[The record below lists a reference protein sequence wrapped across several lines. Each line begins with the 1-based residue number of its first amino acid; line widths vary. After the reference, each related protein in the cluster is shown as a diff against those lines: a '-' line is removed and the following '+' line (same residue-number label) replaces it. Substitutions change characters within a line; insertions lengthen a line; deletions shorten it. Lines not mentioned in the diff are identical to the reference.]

1 MGLNPLKATLKS
13 LCLKF
18 AHQINNYGKPSLIPI
33 LFFIFNESYILLK
46 MKIVYTILC
55 FLAVTTSGFSQSK
68 QKENLLLDNG
78 VSEQMARFRKHQISN
93 VQYILF
99 FGIPNQKNE
108 DINSNLNLMVTLSD
122 LSQPLYLDF
131 KEKTSKIKAIQVNGK
146 SAAIVHEKGHIVL
159 AAKDLVLGKNNI
171 SISFIAGN
179 LSLNR
184 NDDFLYTLLVPDR
197 ASTLFPCFDQPDI
210 KATYQLTLSVPKEWS
225 VLAGA
230 DVAEKLDKGDFIS
243 YTFGESDKMSTYLF
257 SFVAGKFK
265 SVTQKPGNLEMTM
278 LYRENNAE
286 KIRVSTDTIFKL
298 HQQSLEFLEKYT
310 HYKFPFQKLDF
321 ASIPVFQYGG
331 MEHVGAIQYRE
342 STLFLDNS
350 ATDSEKLDR
359 AKLIAHET
367 SHMWFGDL
375 VTMKW
380 FDDVWMKEVF
390 ANFMADKI
398 MNPIFPKVNHNLQFL
413 TAHYPNA
420 YAEDRSLGTHPIK
433 QNLENLKNAGSLYG
447 AIIYNKAPIMMRQ
460 LEASMGKEAFQKGIE
475 KYIKKYANDNADWN
489 NLVEILDT
497 ETPLDMKKWSEVWV
511 NKYGRAIFNNQIKY
525 DAQNRIS
532 SFEIWQEAEGKS
544 DNVWPQIFDIGLVY
558 PDQVKIL
565 SVNIKDRNLSL
576 KEAIGL
582 EKPLS
587 IICNYNGF
595 GYGVF
600 PLDGNIESVLTLKDE
615 VARASTYINIYENTL
630 TGNGTPSKAFD
641 CFLKGIQQEENELV
655 LKTITNQ
662 TSNVFWK
669 FLTEKQ
675 QTKAQ
680 KQLEDVLY
688 KRLEENLPSNIKKT
702 LFNLFSSIAYSDS
715 AKAKLYALWSKE
727 KVITGLKLNED
738 DYTNMA
744 MNLAIFQHEK
754 ADEILNKA
762 RTAITNPDKQKRFD
776 FLLPSLSQDEK
787 VRDAFV
793 QSLKKDENREKESWV
808 SVGLANI
815 HHPLRQQSA
824 KKYIRFSLDLTE
836 EIQRTGDIFFPKDWL
851 NNTIGK
857 YASKYAFDEVQRFL
871 KENPNFSPILK
882 RKLLQATDGLYRAQN
897 IKKETE

>member
-1 MGLNPLKATLKS
+1 
-13 LCLKF
+13 
-18 AHQINNYGKPSLIPI
+18 
-33 LFFIFNESYILLK
+33 
-46 MKIVYTILC
+46 MKIFYSFFCLFAITAI
-55 FLAVTTSGFSQSK
+55 GFSQSK
-68 QKENLLLDNG
+68 LKESLVLENG
-78 VSEQMARFRKHQISN
+78 VSEQLAHFRKHQITN
-93 VQYILF
+93 VSYGLSF
-99 FGIPNQKNE
+99 EIPKQKDQE
-108 DINSNLNLMVTLSD
+108 INSNLVLDLALSD

-131 KEKTSKIKAIQVNGK
+131 KEKSQNIKSIEANGK
-146 SAAIVHEKGHIVL
+146 RIAIVHEKGHIVIPPSAL
-159 AAKDLVLGKNNI
+159 ILGKNTVA
-171 SISFIAGN
+171 ISFIAGD

-210 KATYQLTLSVPKEWS
+210 KATYKLNLTVPKDWS

-230 DVAEKLDKGDFIS
+230 DVKAKVEKGDFIT

-265 SVTQKPGNLEMTM
+265 SLTQKPGNLEMTM
-278 LYRENNAE
+278 LYRENNPE
-286 KIRVSTDTIFKL
+286 KLQVSTDTIFKL
-298 HQQSLEFLEKYT
+298 HQQSLDFLEKYT
-310 HYKFPFQKLDF
+310 NYPFPFQKLDF

-398 MNPIFPKVNHNLQFL
+398 MNPIFPKVNHNLQFFN
-413 TAHYPNA
+413 AHYANA

-433 QNLENLKNAGSLYG
+433 QNLTNLKDAGSLYG
-447 AIIYNKAPIMMRQ
+447 NIIYNKAPIMMRQ
-460 LEASMGKEAFQKGIE
+460 LEASMGAEAFRKGIE
-475 KYIKKYANDNADWN
+475 KYIQKYANDNADWN
-489 NLVEILDT
+489 NLVEILDA
-497 ETPLDMKKWSEVWV
+497 ETPLDMQKWSKVWV
-511 NKYGRAIFNNQIKY
+511 NQSGRAIFTDKIVY
-525 DAQNRIS
+525 DAQNRIRK
-532 SFEIWQEAEGKS
+532 FEIEQKAEDKS
-544 DNVWPQIFDIGLVY
+544 KNVWPQVFQIGLVY
-558 PDQVKIL
+558 PDTVKVVN
-565 SVNIKDRNLSL
+565 VNIKDKNICL
-576 KEAIGL
+576 KELIGQP
-582 EKPLS
+582 KPVS
-587 IICNYNGF
+587 VIYNYNGF

-600 PLDGNIESVLTLKDE
+600 PLGGVQSNYIASFKDE
-615 VARASTYINIYENTL
+615 VARASSYSNLYENML
-630 TGNGTPSKAFD
+630 IGNVSPEKAFD
-641 CFLKGIQQEENELV
+641 CFFRGIQTEENELV
-655 LKTITNQ
+655 LRIA
-662 TSNVFWK
+662 SNNLSAVFWR

-675 QTKAQ
+675 QNNVQ

-688 KRLEENLPSNIKKT
+688 NRLQTNLSANIKKT

-715 AKAKLYALWSKE
+715 AKAKLYQIWNKE
-727 KVITGLKLNED
+727 IVISGLKLNED
-738 DYTNMA
+738 DYANIA
-744 MNLAIFQHEK
+744 MNLAIFKHEK
-754 ADEILNKA
+754 ADEILEKT
-762 RTAITNPDKQKRFD
+762 RTTITNPDKQKRFE
-776 FLLPSLSQDEK
+776 FLLPSLSKDES
-787 VRDAFV
+787 VRNTFME
-793 QSLKKDENREKESWV
+793 SLKDDKNREKESWV

-815 HHPLRQQSA
+815 HHPLRQESA
-824 KKYIRFSLDLTE
+824 QKYIRFSLDLTE

-851 NNTIGK
+851 SNTIGK
-857 YASKYAFDEVQRFL
+857 YSSQYAFDEVQRFL

>member
-1 MGLNPLKATLKS
+1 
-13 LCLKF
+13 
-18 AHQINNYGKPSLIPI
+18 
-33 LFFIFNESYILLK
+33 
-46 MKIVYTILC
+46 MKIRYSFVCLFTFITI
-55 FLAVTTSGFSQSK
+55 GFSQSK
-68 QKENLLLDNG
+68 QKRNLVLENG
-78 VSEQMARFRKHQISN
+78 VSEQMAVFRKHQISN
-93 VQYILF
+93 VSYGLSF
-99 FGIPNQKNE
+99 EIPNQKE
-108 DINSNLNLMVTLSD
+108 QDIISNLNLELTVSD

-131 KEKTSKIKAIQVNGK
+131 KEKSENIKSVSANGK
-146 SAAIVHEKGHIVL
+146 NIVILHEKGHIVIPVES
-159 AAKDLVLGKNNI
+159 LVLGKNTI
-171 SISFIAGN
+171 IISFIAGN

-210 KATYQLTLSVPKEWS
+210 KATYKLSLTVPKEWS

-230 DVAEKLDKGDFIS
+230 DVKEKVEKGDFTA

-265 SVTQKPGNLEMTM
+265 SATQKPGNLEMTM
-278 LYRENNAE
+278 LYRENNPE
-286 KIRVSTDTIFKL
+286 KIQVSTDTIFKL

-310 HYKFPFQKLDF
+310 NYKFPFQKLDF

-398 MNPIFPKVNHNLQFL
+398 MNPIFPKVNHNLQFFS
-413 TAHYPNA
+413 AHYSNA

-433 QNLENLKNAGSLYG
+433 QHLANLKDAGSLYG

-489 NLVEILDT
+489 NLVEILDA
-497 ETPLDMKKWSEVWV
+497 ETPLDMQKWSKVWV
-511 NKYGRAIFNNQIKY
+511 NQSGRAIFTDKIEYDTQGRIKK
-525 DAQNRIS
+525 
-532 SFEIWQEAEGKS
+532 FEIQQKAEDKS
-544 DNVWPQIFDIGLVY
+544 GNVWPQIFQIGLVY
-558 PDQVKIL
+558 VDNVKVL
-565 SVNIKDRNLSL
+565 MANIKDKSLVL

-582 EKPLS
+582 EKPILVVY
-587 IICNYNGF
+587 NYNGF

-600 PLDGNIESVLTLKDE
+600 PLDGNHLDAISNLKDE
-615 VARASTYINIYENTL
+615 VARASSYSNLYENTL
-630 TGNGTPSKAFD
+630 IGNIAPIKAFD
-641 CFLKGIQQEENELV
+641 CFLKGIQTEENELV
-655 LKTITNQ
+655 LRIA
-662 TSNVFWK
+662 SNNLNSIFWK

-675 QTKAQ
+675 QHKVQ
-680 KQLEDVLY
+680 QQLETVLY
-688 KRLEENLPSNIKKT
+688 ERLQTNLTSNIKKT

-715 AKAKLYALWSKE
+715 AKAKLYQIWNKE
-727 KVITGLKLNED
+727 TVIPNLKLNED
-738 DYTNMA
+738 DYTNIA
-744 MNLAIFQHEK
+744 MNLAIFKHEK
-754 ADEILNKA
+754 ADEILNKT
-762 RTAITNPDKQKRFD
+762 RTTITNPDKQKRFE
-776 FLLPSLSQDEK
+776 FLLPSLSKDES
-787 VRDAFV
+787 VRDAFME
-793 QSLKKDENREKESWV
+793 SLKDDKNREKEAWV

-815 HHPLRQQSA
+815 HHPLRQESA
-824 KKYIRFSLDLTE
+824 QKYIRFSLDLTE

-857 YASKYAFDEVQRFL
+857 YSSKYAFDEVQRFL

-882 RKLLQATDGLYRAQN
+882 RKLFQATDGLYRAQN

>member
-1 MGLNPLKATLKS
+1 
-13 LCLKF
+13 
-18 AHQINNYGKPSLIPI
+18 
-33 LFFIFNESYILLK
+33 
-46 MKIVYTILC
+46 MKILHSFLVSFLIITI
-55 FLAVTTSGFSQSK
+55 GFSQSK
-68 QKENLLLDNG
+68 SKENLIIENG
-78 VSEQMARFRKHQISN
+78 VSEQLAHFRKKQISD
-93 VQYILF
+93 VQYKLF
-99 FGIPNQKNE
+99 FDIPNQKND
-108 DINSNLNLMVTLSD
+108 DIKSLLFLNLTLSD
-122 LSQPLYLDF
+122 LSQPLQLDF
-131 KEKTSKIKAIQVNGK
+131 KEKTENIKTVDANGK
-146 SAAIVHEKGHIVL
+146 RIAIVHEKGHIVIPVESL
-159 AAKDLVLGKNNI
+159 ISGKNTI

-210 KATYQLTLSVPKEWS
+210 KATYKLSLNVPKDWS

-230 DVAEKLDKGDFIS
+230 DVKEKIEKGDFTS

-265 SVTQKPGNLEMTM
+265 SATQQPGNLEMTL
-278 LYRENNAE
+278 LYRENNPE
-286 KIRVSTDTIFKL
+286 KIQFSTDTIFKL
-298 HQQSLEFLEKYT
+298 HQQSLDFLEKYT
-310 HYKFPFQKLDF
+310 KQKFPFQKLDF

-398 MNPIFPKVNHNLQFL
+398 MNPIFPKVNHNLQFFS
-413 TAHYPNA
+413 AHYSNA

-433 QNLENLKNAGSLYG
+433 QHLANLKDAGSLYG

-489 NLVEILDT
+489 NLVEILDA

-511 NKYGRAIFNNQIKY
+511 NKSGRAIFSDKIEY
-525 DAQNRIS
+525 DAKNRIKKL
-532 SFEIWQEAEGKS
+532 EIIQKAEDKS
-544 DNVWPQIFDIGLVY
+544 NNVWPQVFQIGLVY
-558 PDQVKIL
+558 AANVKVL
-565 SVNIKDRNLSL
+565 NVNITDKTLLL

-582 EKPLS
+582 EKPLH
-587 IICNYNGF
+587 IVYNYNGF

-600 PLDGNIESVLTLKDE
+600 PLDGNNLDPISTLKDE
-615 VARASTYINIYENTL
+615 VARASSYSNLYENTL
-630 TGNGTPSKAFD
+630 NGNVAPIKAFD
-641 CFLKGIQQEENELV
+641 CFFKGIQTEENELV
-655 LKTITNQ
+655 LRIASNNLNTIY
-662 TSNVFWK
+662 WK

-675 QTKAQ
+675 QNKVQ
-680 KQLEDVLY
+680 KQLEDILNV
-688 KRLEENLPSNIKKT
+688 RLQANLSANIKKT

-715 AKAKLYALWSKE
+715 AKAKLYQIWNKE
-727 KVITGLKLNED
+727 IVIPNLKLNED

-744 MNLAIFQHEK
+744 MNLAIFKHEK
-754 ADEILNKA
+754 ADEILEKT
-762 RTAITNPDKQKRFD
+762 RTTITNPDKQKRFE
-776 FLLPSLSQDEK
+776 FLLPSLSKDES
-787 VRDAFV
+787 VRNAFME
-793 QSLKKDENREKESWV
+793 SLKEDKNREKESWV
-808 SVGLANI
+808 SVGLANF
-815 HHPLRQQSA
+815 HHPLRQESA
-824 KKYIRFSLDLTE
+824 QKYIRFSLDLVD

-851 NNTIGK
+851 NNTVGK
-857 YASKYAFDEVQRFL
+857 YSSKYAFDEVQRFL

>member
-1 MGLNPLKATLKS
+1 
-13 LCLKF
+13 
-18 AHQINNYGKPSLIPI
+18 
-33 LFFIFNESYILLK
+33 
-46 MKIVYTILC
+46 MKIFYSFLCILAFTTI
-55 FLAVTTSGFSQSK
+55 GFSQSK
-68 QKENLLLDNG
+68 QKENLVLENG
-78 VSEQMARFRKHQISN
+78 VSEQMAHFRKKQILEVTYGLS
-93 VQYILF
+93 F
-99 FGIPNQKNE
+99 EIPQQKQQE
-108 DINSNLNLMVTLSD
+108 INSNLTLNLTISD
-122 LSQPLYLDF
+122 LSEPLYLDF
-131 KEKTSKIKAIQVNGK
+131 KEKSQNIKSIQVNAK
-146 SAAIVHEKGHIVL
+146 SVAIVHEKGHIII
-159 AAKDLVLGKNNI
+159 AAKDLIQGKNTI
-171 SISFIAGN
+171 SISFVAGN

-210 KATYQLTLSVPKEWS
+210 KATYKLSLTVPKDWT

-230 DVAEKLDKGDFIS
+230 DVKEKVEKGDFTAYS
-243 YTFGESDKMSTYLF
+243 FGESDKMSTYLF

-265 SVTQKPGNLEMTM
+265 TVTQKPGNREMTM

-286 KIRVSTDTIFKL
+286 KFRVSTDTIFNL
-298 HQQSLEFLEKYT
+298 HQQSVDFLEKYT
-310 HYKFPFQKLDF
+310 NYPFPFQKLDF

-433 QNLENLKNAGSLYG
+433 QHLANLKDAGSLYG

-489 NLVEILDT
+489 NLVEILDA
-497 ETPLDMKKWSEVWV
+497 ETPLDMQKWSEVWV
-511 NKYGRAIFNNQIKY
+511 NKSGRTIFNDQIKY

-532 SFEIWQEAEGKS
+532 SFEISQQAEDKS
-544 DNVWPQIFDIGLVY
+544 ANVWPQIFDIGLVY
-558 PDQVKIL
+558 KDQVKVIN
-565 SVNIKDRNLSL
+565 VNIKDKNLAV

-587 IICNYNGF
+587 IIYNYNGF

-600 PLDGNIESVLTLKDE
+600 PLDGNNINSVLSLKDE

-630 TGNGTPSKAFD
+630 TGNVAPKKAFD
-641 CFLKGIQQEENELV
+641 CFVKGIQQEENELV
-655 LKTITNQ
+655 LKIITNQ
-662 TSNVFWK
+662 TNAIFWK

-680 KQLEDVLY
+680 KQLEEVLY
-688 KRLEENLPSNIKKT
+688 KRLQASLPSNIKKT
-702 LFNLFSSIAYSDS
+702 LFNLFSSIAYSNS
-715 AKAKLYALWSKE
+715 AKAKLYSLWSRE
-727 KVITGLKLNED
+727 KVIPGLKLNED
-738 DYTNMA
+738 DFTNMA
-744 MNLAIFQHEK
+744 MNLAIFKHEK
-754 ADEILNKA
+754 ADEILNKT
-762 RTAITNPDKQKRFD
+762 RTTFTNPDKQKRFE
-776 FLLPSLSQDEK
+776 FLLPSLSKDEM

-793 QSLKKDENREKESWV
+793 KSLKDDENREKESWV
-808 SVGLANI
+808 AVGLANI
-815 HHPLRQQSA
+815 NHPLRQESA
-824 KKYIRFSLDLTE
+824 QKYIRFSLDLVE

-851 NNTIGK
+851 NNTVGK
-857 YASKYAFDEVQRFL
+857 YSSKYAFDEVQRFL

>member
-1 MGLNPLKATLKS
+1 
-13 LCLKF
+13 
-18 AHQINNYGKPSLIPI
+18 
-33 LFFIFNESYILLK
+33 
-46 MKIVYTILC
+46 MKIFYSLLCILIFTTI
-55 FLAVTTSGFSQSK
+55 GFSQSK
-68 QKENLLLDNG
+68 QKENLVLENG
-78 VSEQMARFRKHQISN
+78 VSEQLAIFRKHQISN
-93 VQYILF
+93 VIYGLSF
-99 FGIPNQKNE
+99 EIPQQKQQE
-108 DINSNLNLMVTLSD
+108 IKSDLTLNLTLSD
-122 LSQPLYLDF
+122 LNEPLYLDF
-131 KEKTSKIKAIQVNGK
+131 KEKTSNIKSIQGNGK
-146 SAAIVHEKGHIVL
+146 NIAIVHEKGHIVIP
-159 AAKDLVLGKNNI
+159 AKDLILGKNTVV
-171 SISFIAGN
+171 ISFIAGN

-210 KATYQLTLSVPKEWS
+210 KATYKLSLTVPKDWT

-230 DVAEKLDKGDFIS
+230 DVKKKVEKGDFIS

-265 SVTQKPGNLEMTM
+265 SVTQKPGNREMTM
-278 LYRENNAE
+278 LYRENNAD
-286 KIRVSTDTIFKL
+286 KFRVSVDTIFNL
-298 HQQSLEFLEKYT
+298 HQQSVDFLEKYT
-310 HYKFPFQKLDF
+310 NYKFPFQKLDF

-350 ATDSEKLDR
+350 STDSEKLDR

-433 QNLENLKNAGSLYG
+433 QHLANLKDAGSLYG

-489 NLVEILDT
+489 NLVEILDA
-497 ETPLDMKKWSEVWV
+497 ETPLDMQKWSEVWV
-511 NKYGRAIFNNQIKY
+511 NKSGRAIFTNKIEY
-525 DAQNRIS
+525 DAKNRIS
-532 SFEIWQEAEGKS
+532 SFEINQQAEDKS
-544 DNVWPQIFDIGLVY
+544 ANVWPQIFDIGLVY
-558 PDQVKIL
+558 KDQVKVIN
-565 SVNIKDRNLSL
+565 VNIKDKNLLL
-576 KEAIGL
+576 KDALGL

-587 IICNYNGF
+587 IIYNYNGY

-600 PLDGNIESVLTLKDE
+600 PLDGNIESVLSLKDE

-630 TGNGTPSKAFD
+630 TGNVEPSKAFD

-655 LKTITNQ
+655 LKIITSQ

-675 QTKAQ
+675 QNKTQ
-680 KQLEDVLY
+680 KQLEDLLY
-688 KRLEENLPSNIKKT
+688 ERLQANLPSNIKKT
-702 LFNLFSSIAYSDS
+702 LFNLFSSIAYSD
-715 AKAKLYALWSKE
+715 AGKAKLYAIWNKE
-727 KVITGLKLNED
+727 NVIQSLKLNED

-744 MNLAIFQHEK
+744 MNLAIFKHEK
-754 ADEILNKA
+754 ATEILNKA
-762 RTAITNPDKQKRFD
+762 KTTITNPDKQKRFE
-776 FLLPSLSQDEK
+776 FLLPSLFKDEL

-793 QSLKKDENREKESWV
+793 KSLKDDENREKESWV
-808 SVGLANI
+808 AVGLANI
-815 HHPLRQQSA
+815 NHPLRQESA
-824 KKYIRFSLDLTE
+824 QKYIRFSLDLVE

-857 YASKYAFDEVQRFL
+857 YSSKYAFDEVQRFL

>member
-1 MGLNPLKATLKS
+1 MKIFYS
-13 LCLKF
+13 FLCL
-18 AHQINNYGKPSLIPI
+18 
-33 LFFIFNESYILLK
+33 
-46 MKIVYTILC
+46 
-55 FLAVTTSGFSQSK
+55 LAFTAIGFSQSK
-68 QKENLLLDNG
+68 QKENLLLENG

-93 VQYILF
+93 VTYGLSF
-99 FGIPNQKNE
+99 EIPQQKQQE
-108 DINSNLNLMVTLSD
+108 INSNLTLNLTISD
-122 LSQPLYLDF
+122 LTEPLYLDF
-131 KEKTSKIKAIQVNGK
+131 KVKSQNIKSIQVNGK
-146 SAAIVHEKGHIVL
+146 NTNVVHEKGHIVI
-159 AAKDLVLGKNNI
+159 AAKDLIQGKNTI
-171 SISFIAGN
+171 SISFVAGD

-210 KATYQLTLSVPKEWS
+210 KATYKLSLSVPKDWT

-230 DVAEKLDKGDFIS
+230 DVKEKVEKGNFTS

-265 SVTQKPGNLEMTM
+265 TVTQQPGNREMTM

-286 KIRVSTDTIFKL
+286 KIRVSTDTIFSL
-298 HQQSLEFLEKYT
+298 HQQSVDFLEKYT
-310 HYKFPFQKLDF
+310 NYKFPFQKLDF

-350 ATDSEKLDR
+350 STDSEKLDR

-433 QNLENLKNAGSLYG
+433 QHLANLKDAGSLYG

-475 KYIKKYANDNADWN
+475 KYIKKHANDNADWN
-489 NLVEILDT
+489 NLVEILDA
-497 ETPLDMKKWSEVWV
+497 ETPLDMQKWSEVWV
-511 NKYGRAIFNNQIKY
+511 NKSGRTIFKNKIEYEAK
-525 DAQNRIS
+525 NRIKK
-532 SFEIWQEAEGKS
+532 FEISQQAEDKS
-544 DNVWPQIFDIGLVY
+544 TNIWPQIFEIGLVY
-558 PDQVKIL
+558 RDQVKVIA
-565 SVNIKDRNLSL
+565 VNIKDQNLL
-576 KEAIGL
+576 VKEAIGL

-587 IICNYNGF
+587 IIYNYNGF

-600 PLDGNIESVLTLKDE
+600 PLDGNIESVLALKDE

-630 TGNGTPSKAFD
+630 TGNVAPGKAFD

-655 LKTITNQ
+655 LKIITNQ

-688 KRLEENLPSNIKKT
+688 SRLQANLPGNIKKT
-702 LFNLFSSIAYSDS
+702 VFNLFSSIAYSDS
-715 AKAKLYALWSKE
+715 AKAKLYSLWNKE
-727 KVITGLKLNED
+727 KVIQSLKLNED

-744 MNLAIFQHEK
+744 MNLAIFKHDK

-762 RTAITNPDKQKRFD
+762 RTTITNPDKQKRFE
-776 FLLPSLSQDEK
+776 FLLPSLSKDEM

-793 QSLKKDENREKESWV
+793 KSLKDDENREKESWV
-808 SVGLANI
+808 AVGLANI
-815 HHPLRQQSA
+815 NHPLRQESA
-824 KKYIRFSLDLTE
+824 QKYIRFSLDLVE

-857 YASKYAFDEVQRFL
+857 YSSKYAFDEVQRFL